1 MKLRDICNKLE
12 EWAPLAYQ
20 ESYDNSGLIVGN
32 PDQDVKGVL
41 VSLDCLECVVDEA
54 ISKDCNVIVS
64 HHPIV
69 FGGLKSL
76 TGKNYVER
84 TVLKAIKNN
93 IALYAIHTNLD
104 NIDTGVN
111 RMIADRLSLQNIRI
125 LEPKKD
131 DLKML
136 ITYVPNS
143 HVEAVSA
150 ALFTQGAGSIGEYSE
165 CHFSVDGIGTFKG
178 SENSNPAVGHKG
190 VRESVS
196 EQRIELVFPSYLES
210 EVIFALK
217 SAHPYEEV
225 AYSVL
230 SLNNKNQNVGSGM
243 IGEISEPLNE
253 MEFLKNLKIKLKTD
267 CIRYTS
273 LLNNEIKKVA
283 LCGGSGRFLLNAA
296 KQSGADIFITSDFK
310 YHEFFDAEDRILIA
324 DIGHYESEQYTM
336 DLIADFLRKN
346 FPKFAIHL
354 SKVNTNPINYL

>member
-32 PDQDVKGVL
+32 PETDVKGVL

-54 ISKDCNVIVS
+54 ISKDCNVVVS

-69 FGGLKSL
+69 FAGLKRL

-111 RMIADRLSLQNIRI
+111 KIIADRLSLQNVKI
-125 LEPKKD
+125 LEPKKGS
-131 DLKML
+131 LKML

-143 HVEAVSA
+143 HVESVRT
-150 ALFTQGAGSIGEYSE
+150 ALFAQGAGSLGEYSE
-165 CHFSVDGIGTFKG
+165 CHFSVGGIGTFKG
-178 SENSNPAVGHKG
+178 SDNSNPAVGQKG

-217 SAHPYEEV
+217 SVHPYEEV

-253 MEFLKNLKIKLKTD
+253 MEFLKKIKKQLKTN

-273 LLNNEIKKVA
+273 LLNNKVKKVA
-283 LCGGSGRFLLNAA
+283 LCGGSGYFLLDAA
-296 KQSGADIFITSDFK
+296 RQSGADIFITSDFK
-310 YHEFFDAEDRILIA
+310 YHQFFDAKNHILIA
-324 DIGHYESEQYTM
+324 DIGHYESEQFTI
-336 DLIADFLRKN
+336 DLIADFLRKK
-346 FPKFAIHL
+346 FPKFAIHM
-354 SKVNTNPINYL
+354 SNINTNPINYL